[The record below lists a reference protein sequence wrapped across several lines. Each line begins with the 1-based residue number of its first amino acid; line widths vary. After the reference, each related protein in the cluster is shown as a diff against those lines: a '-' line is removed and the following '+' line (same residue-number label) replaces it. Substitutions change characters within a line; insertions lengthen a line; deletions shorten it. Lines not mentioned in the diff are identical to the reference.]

1 MRVQFRFFGCG
12 HPVLPTLF
20 VEDWWEFLKASKL
33 TSGLHIHLLIS
44 NLTVWEYTKI
54 KPGSSQGLLH
64 TKYCPWKSSR
74 DQLEISV
81 LKNKDHRETQ
91 GQRVKDK
98 TTQSDEEV
106 TMKIMTSIT
115 SGSQINIRQTD
126 NICLYRQSRG
136 ATVCLHGVQ
145 PAFHK
150 GPCSLEPIFLCF
162 HISSHF
168 HYKRVGTS
176 GKKKDWFPWW
186 VISGSLVNT
195 DALSLLQKAVPFAP
209 SVISKYLALLLF
221 RVFWH
226 KGVLNK
232 RFYCY

>member
-176 GKKKDWFPWW
+176 GKKKRL
-186 VISGSLVNT
+186 ISLVSDFRFFGKYRCSVPVT
-195 DALSLLQKAVPFAP
+195 ESSSICPLCHLQIPCSSALQ
-209 SVISKYLALLLF
+209 
-221 RVFWH
+221 
-226 KGVLNK
+226 GVLA
-232 RFYCY
+232 